1 MKSDIRRDM
10 IEVSLREEYKYSK
23 FDLLNKFSCS
33 KDKLNII
40 LNKLMD
46 YDIAKIVNFEKNL
59 YASNL
64 NNNYFKFTFVGVIII
79 ENYVIS
85 FYPKYISNFDFTEFK
100 SVIRVIERFQND
112 GEIVHLQK
120 DINNKN
126 SFNMLPLILFFFKDY
141 YEYGLYNNFHEI
153 IEINS
158 NNEILWDKTINYNK
172 VIIQNNVPY
181 YYELLSKKRIND
193 DNDYFRRLHEI
204 IITKCSNDLKNV
216 NLLELFGLTE
226 VNLSDKK
233 IEEFDNEENLLNK
246 INQEIHS
253 QFNTRKLELLNA
265 MKLYI
270 LNKSSDIGLENC
282 FSLYGTSSY
291 YNIWEKLCCFVLN
304 DLKDK
309 PLTDLI
315 LPIKLNKKYEKYDDL
330 ISIIESPIWHS
341 FNETGEFTKYAKENK
356 LKPDLITFYHNDNTF
371 NFLIFDAKYYN
382 LQLEK
387 ELPLKGQPG
396 IESITKQYLYQL
408 TYKEFINLHGF
419 NNVKNCFLLP
429 TCDENIVNKGFVK
442 LEMLNKLNLENI
454 QVIFLPAK
462 LVNQLFLGNEKLDIC
477 ELNLM

>member
-64 NNNYFKFTFVGVIII
+64 NNNYVKFTFVGVIII

-216 NLLELFGLTE
+216 NLLVKKLR
-226 VNLSDKK
+226 NLIMKK
-233 IEEFDNEENLLNK
+233 I
-246 INQEIHS
+246 
-253 QFNTRKLELLNA
+253 
-265 MKLYI
+265 Y
-270 LNKSSDIGLENC
+270 
-282 FSLYGTSSY
+282 
-291 YNIWEKLCCFVLN
+291 
-304 DLKDK
+304 
-309 PLTDLI
+309 
-315 LPIKLNKKYEKYDDL
+315 
-330 ISIIESPIWHS
+330 
-341 FNETGEFTKYAKENK
+341 
-356 LKPDLITFYHNDNTF
+356 
-371 NFLIFDAKYYN
+371 
-382 LQLEK
+382 
-387 ELPLKGQPG
+387 
-396 IESITKQYLYQL
+396 
-408 TYKEFINLHGF
+408 
-419 NNVKNCFLLP
+419 
-429 TCDENIVNKGFVK
+429 
-442 LEMLNKLNLENI
+442 
-454 QVIFLPAK
+454 
-462 LVNQLFLGNEKLDIC
+462 
-477 ELNLM
+477 